1 MERNAID
8 ICDNYSIVS
17 HWDTLCF
24 SFDYPIQDMFAIE
37 HAGSAMNNQ
46 VVAIQVLRKIISGN
60 NVDMQLL
67 SDTFAQHSWKFHSAD
82 VFGQWSMSTGFGY
95 QDPGI
100 FCQLVDDI
108 RSFGIVVNV
117 SLVAGK

>member
-1 MERNAID
+1 MSVERNAID

-67 SDTFAQHSWKFHSAD
+67 SDTFAQHSWTVEHEYRLRLS
-82 VFGQWSMSTGFGY
+82 G
-95 QDPGI
+95 PGN
-100 FCQLVDDI
+100 FLSVG
-108 RSFGIVVNV
+108 R
-117 SLVAGK
+117 